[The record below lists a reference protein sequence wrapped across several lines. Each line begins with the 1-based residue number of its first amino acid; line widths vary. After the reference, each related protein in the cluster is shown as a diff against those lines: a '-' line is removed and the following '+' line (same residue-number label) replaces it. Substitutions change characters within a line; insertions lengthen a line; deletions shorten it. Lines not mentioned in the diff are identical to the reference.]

1 MLEIEVCGLGASECF
16 NTAFEREGF
25 GGLGDECAEFVEVV
39 EVCEHVHVEEYDFD
53 FGVGFE

>member
-1 MLEIEVCGLGASECF
+1 MEIEVCGLGASECF